1 MTHHFWFI
9 LASTTANL
17 CSNECVWTLFK
28 GKSSVLHPVSERGD
42 TSFVQLLLG
51 YKADTNARNQVE
63 KMVFFFFSPT
73 RFPALFYICVRYFQD
88 QEAPL
93 HLAVKNNHIPVIHCL
108 LTAGCDIN
116 ATDKVPAA
124 QHSSETVGQTLYI
137 LSVCVCVS
145 RPMLLP
151 IRGPRLLCTSP
162 QNRPRL
168 MS

>member
-1 MTHHFWFI
+1 MSVFGLFSRVSPVFSIQFQREETRLLSNSFWATKPI
-9 LASTTANL
+9 QTQGIRWKKW
-17 CSNECVWTLFK
+17 C
-28 GKSSVLHPVSERGD
+28 
-42 TSFVQLLLG
+42 
-51 YKADTNARNQVE
+51 
-63 KMVFFFFSPT
+63 FFFFSPT

-145 RPMLLP
+145 PVPCCCRSEVPDCSAHRRRTGQDRCRRDAP
-151 IRGPRLLCTSP
+151 
-162 QNRPRL
+162 
-168 MS
+168 